1 MPKFIGLSMR
11 SVVALAQAQGLPLET
26 AGTGIV
32 RRQDPPPGAV
42 LRGGERIRVD
52 LAR

>member
-1 MPKFIGLSMR
+1 MR
-11 SVVALAQAQGLPLET
+11 SVVAMAQAQGLPVVL

-32 RRQDPPPGAV
+32 RTQDPPPGAV

>member
-1 MPKFIGLSMR
+1 
-11 SVVALAQAQGLPLET
+11 VVL

-32 RRQDPPPGAV
+32 RTQSPPPGAV
-42 LRGGERIRVD
+42 LREGERIRVD